1 MRPQPTTLFL
11 SLLVVLFAIGS
22 TSCDLINPE
31 EQIPSFIRIDSIS
44 PVLDGDTQVVHEIV
58 DAWVYDNEKLVGVY
72 EMPATVPIL
81 RDGQA
86 NIRIRPGVKLN
97 GLAASR
103 WKYEFLEDFSED
115 VELFE
120 DSVISLNPI
129 LRYRENAVIPWSE
142 DFSSSSVELTLS
154 SISQG
159 SLLFSN
165 GVANLHLSAGESLFE
180 CKSTVSP
187 DLPDAGASVIL
198 EFRYK
203 CDHEFR
209 ISLISESSFSTVQ
222 TPVYLVSPSEDWNYL
237 YINLSGAVSS
247 LIGYNEHAPAFGFVR
262 ADGYENDINVYLDN
276 IRLIHF

>member
-11 SLLVVLFAIGS
+11 SLLVVLFALGS

-31 EQIPSFIRIDSIS
+31 EQIPSFIQIDSIS

-129 LRYRENAVIPWSE
+129 LGYRENAVIPWSE
-142 DFSSSSVELTLS
+142 DFSSSSVDLTKS

-165 GVANLHLSAGESLFE
+165 GVANLHLSAGEDLFE

-222 TPVYLVSPSEDWNYL
+222 TPIYLVSPSEDWNYL
-237 YINLSGAVSS
+237 YINLSSTVSS

-262 ADGYENDINVYLDN
+262 AAGSESDINVYLDN